1 MAKAELIQI
10 AKVLCEYFVS
20 NWDHYRVNIHNP
32 NIIKITP
39 TNIRDAL
46 RVKFPIETSFR
57 EQRAKT
63 IVYPWL
69 SELLKKELEERGFRV
84 EKRVVKNGNRSK
96 YTILYVYR
104 Q

>member
-1 MAKAELIQI
+1 MAKAELIQM

-20 NWDHYRVNIHNP
+20 NWDKYRVNIHNP

-46 RVKFPIETSFR
+46 HEKYPIETSLR

-63 IVYPWL
+63 IIYPWL
-69 SELLKKELEERGFRV
+69 SELMKKEFEERGFRV

-96 YTILYVYR
+96 YSILYVYK

>member
-1 MAKAELIQI
+1 MAKAELINL
-10 AKVLCEYFVS
+10 ARVLCEYFVS

-39 TNIRDAL
+39 ANIKEVL
-46 RVKFPIETSFR
+46 HEKFPIETSFR

-63 IVYPWL
+63 IIYPWL
-69 SELLKKELEERGFRV
+69 SELLKKEFEERGFRV
-84 EKRVVKNGNRSK
+84 VKRIKKNGNRSK
-96 YTILYVYR
+96 YAILYVYR

>member
-1 MAKAELIQI
+1 MAKAELINL
-10 AKVLCEYFVS
+10 ARVLCEYFVS

-39 TNIRDAL
+39 ANIKEVL
-46 RVKFPIETSFR
+46 HEKFPIETSLR

-63 IVYPWL
+63 IIYPWL
-69 SELLKKELEERGFRV
+69 SELLKKEFEERGFRV
-84 EKRVVKNGNRSK
+84 VKRIKKNGNRSK
-96 YTILYVYR
+96 YAILYVYR

>member
-1 MAKAELIQI
+1 MAKAELINL

-39 TNIRDAL
+39 TNIKEVL
-46 RVKFPIETSFR
+46 HEKFPIETSLR

-69 SELLKKELEERGFRV
+69 SELLKKEFEERGFRV
-84 EKRVVKNGNRSK
+84 VKRIKKNGNHSK